1 MEPLTELSQE
11 GAGGGEPP
19 GGGPLWTAV
28 FEYEA
33 CGEDELSLR
42 PGDVVQVLSRDSHV
56 SGDEGW
62 WTGKIDQRVGI
73 FPSNY
78 VSSGVQGA
86 GPELRARYPPPP
98 AIQRKAARAPGRG
111 GVEGGAR
118 RGGPSP
124 PPGAGGAGAGG
135 EARSRSPPSCGPG
148 RARTGGSR
156 DREKGVG
163 GPPGRPAEV
172 PEGRRDRRR
181 PGGRPG
187 PAFPSAVTG
196 AGTAAAGGGSAR
208 GGGEGGAGSGPRG
221 GPRRGAEG
229 AAAARPLAP
238 CGCPGP
244 AAPLGWARPAPAPSS
259 GPCSW
264 PPAAAFLLLQCPSV
278 FQASAPLR
286 GGRT

>member
-111 GVEGGAR
+111 GAVWKGGLGAAAPRRHPAR
-118 RGGPSP
+118 GERE
-124 PPGAGGAGAGG
+124 PG
-135 EARSRSPPSCGPG
+135 E
-148 RARTGGSR
+148 
-156 DREKGVG
+156 
-163 GPPGRPAEV
+163 
-172 PEGRRDRRR
+172 
-181 PGGRPG
+181 RPG
-187 PAFPSAVTG
+187 PAPRPPVGLGGRGPAAAGTGRRRWGDPRAALPRFPRG
-196 AGTAAAGGGSAR
+196 GGTAAGP
-208 GGGEGGAGSGPRG
+208 EGDP
-221 GPRRGAEG
+221 
-229 AAAARPLAP
+229 ARPFR
-238 CGCPGP
+238 
-244 AAPLGWARPAPAPSS
+244 RP
-259 GPCSW
+259 
-264 PPAAAFLLLQCPSV
+264 
-278 FQASAPLR
+278 
-286 GGRT
+286 

>member
-78 VSSGVQGA
+78 VSSGVQGG

-98 AIQRKAARAPGRG
+98 AIQRKAARTRG
-111 GVEGGAR
+111 GGLGAAPRRTRREGVG
-118 RGGPSP
+118 
-124 PPGAGGAGAGG
+124 GAGGAEAWGGAGDAGGGGG
-135 EARSRSPPSCGPG
+135 EAGPAG
-148 RARTGGSR
+148 AGTAGMVWGEPRP
-156 DREKGVG
+156 
-163 GPPGRPAEV
+163 GPLEG
-172 PEGRRDRRR
+172 PEERRDRRR
-181 PGGRPG
+181 RGGRPG
-187 PAFPSAVTG
+187 PH
-196 AGTAAAGGGSAR
+196 
-208 GGGEGGAGSGPRG
+208 
-221 GPRRGAEG
+221 
-229 AAAARPLAP
+229 RPF
-238 CGCPGP
+238 
-244 AAPLGWARPAPAPSS
+244 R
-259 GPCSW
+259 W
-264 PPAAAFLLLQCPSV
+264 P
-278 FQASAPLR
+278 
-286 GGRT
+286 

>member
-19 GGGPLWTAV
+19 GEGPLWTAV

-78 VSSGVQGA
+78 VSSGVQPG

-98 AIQRKAARAPGRG
+98 AIQRK
-111 GVEGGAR
+111 
-118 RGGPSP
+118 
-124 PPGAGGAGAGG
+124 
-135 EARSRSPPSCGPG
+135 
-148 RARTGGSR
+148 RARTRAGGSAR
-156 DREKGVG
+156 PLRRKGREPGERLGPAPLSRAWG
-163 GPPGRPAEV
+163 GMRGGTRPAELPRLWGEPKLGPPDV
-172 PEGRRDRRR
+172 

-187 PAFPSAVTG
+187 PARLARPFRVSYWKPVPPLRAKGRPIPVASGCGRPRAQP
-196 AGTAAAGGGSAR
+196 AAGRACYGLRRRA
-208 GGGEGGAGSGPRG
+208 EGLRRLSP
-221 GPRRGAEG
+221 PRRGAALG
-229 AAAARPLAP
+229 LRCVPVP
-238 CGCPGP
+238 TCGCIP
-244 AAPLGWARPAPAPSS
+244 AAPVPFCLPG
-259 GPCSW
+259 
-264 PPAAAFLLLQCPSV
+264 
-278 FQASAPLR
+278 
-286 GGRT
+286 

>member
-78 VSSGVQGA
+78 VSSGVQGG

-98 AIQRKAARAPGRG
+98 AIQRKAARTRGGGLGAAPRRHPAGGSRRGGGGRGPGRG
-111 GVEGGAR
+111 RGCR
-118 RGGPSP
+118 RG
-124 PPGAGGAGAGG
+124 
-135 EARSRSPPSCGPG
+135 RG
-148 RARTGGSR
+148 RGRGRGRTGGSR
-156 DREKGVG
+156 DCRDGVG
-163 GPPGRPAEV
+163 GAP
-172 PEGRRDRRR
+172 
-181 PGGRPG
+181 
-187 PAFPSAVTG
+187 
-196 AGTAAAGGGSAR
+196 
-208 GGGEGGAGSGPRG
+208 
-221 GPRRGAEG
+221 
-229 AAAARPLAP
+229 ARPSR
-238 CGCPGP
+238 GP
-244 AAPLGWARPAPAPSS
+244 
-259 GPCSW
+259 
-264 PPAAAFLLLQCPSV
+264 
-278 FQASAPLR
+278 
-286 GGRT
+286 